1 MEPRVDTHVDI
12 DWDAIHRR
20 LATAA
25 SAIAGS
31 LGYSPEEARRV
42 LEARA
47 RALAKPPLKLDDAER
62 LEVLAFSLA
71 GETYGVETCHVREVS
86 QLKDLTVVPC
96 TPPFLAGV
104 MNLRGRI
111 IAIIDLRK
119 FFELPARGLTELN
132 RVIVLRGGDSEL
144 GLLADSIDGVRLV
157 TAADLQE
164 GLPTL
169 TGIRERFL
177 KGITGQ
183 MLAVLDGA
191 RVLGDAGLKVNENVT
206 R

>member
-1 MEPRVDTHVDI
+1 MESRVI

-20 LATAA
+20 LAASTA
-25 SAIAGS
+25 AIAGGIS
-31 LGYSPEEARRV
+31 HSPAEARRI

-47 RALAKPPLKLDDAER
+47 RAAAKPPERPDDAAR
-62 LEVLAFSLA
+62 LEVLAFTLA
-71 GETYGVETCHVREVS
+71 GETYGVETCYVREAC
-86 QLKDLTVVPC
+86 QLKDLTAVPC
-96 TPPFLAGV
+96 TPPFIAGV

-111 IAIIDLRK
+111 IAIIDLRR
-119 FFELPARGLTELN
+119 FFEFPAKGLTELN
-132 RVIVLRGGDSEL
+132 RVIVLQGGGEEL
-144 GLLADSIDGVRLV
+144 GLLADSIDGVRSVVV
-157 TAADLQE
+157 TDLQE

-183 MLAVLDGA
+183 LLAVLDGGRLLA
-191 RVLGDAGLKVNENVT
+191 DASLKVNEQVA

>member
-1 MEPRVDTHVDI
+1 MKPRII
-12 DWDAIHRR
+12 DWEVIHHR
-20 LATAA
+20 LAAAAAAFTAGA
-25 SAIAGS
+25 DF
-31 LGYSPEEARRV
+31 SPEESRRI

-47 RALAKPPLKLDDAER
+47 RAAARPPITPDDAGRIEI
-62 LEVLAFSLA
+62 LAFCLA
-71 GETYGVETCHVREVS
+71 GENYGVETCHVREVR

-119 FFELPARGLTELN
+119 FFELPTKGLTELN
-132 RVIVLRGGDSEL
+132 RVIILTGGDNEL
-144 GLLADSIDGVRLV
+144 GLLADSIDGVRSV
-157 TAADLQE
+157 AVSDMQE

-169 TGIRERFL
+169 TGIREKFL

-183 MLAVLDGA
+183 MLTVLDGA
-191 RVLGDAGLKVNENVT
+191 RLLADAGLKVNEKVI

>member
-1 MEPRVDTHVDI
+1 MQARTI
-12 DWDAIHRR
+12 DWEAIHAR
-20 LATAA
+20 LAVA
-25 SAIAGS
+25 SAAVSGG
-31 LGYSPEEARRV
+31 LDHDPEEARRI

-47 RALAKPPLKLDDAER
+47 RAAAKPLVKLDDTER

-71 GETYGVETCHVREVS
+71 SESYAVETCHVREVCH
-86 QLKDLTVVPC
+86 LKDLTAVPC
-96 TPPFLAGV
+96 TPPFVAGV
-104 MNLRGRI
+104 MNLRGQI
-111 IAIIDLRK
+111 LAIIDLRR
-119 FFELPARGLTELN
+119 FFELPTRGLTELN
-132 RVIVLRGGDSEL
+132 RVIVLRGGENEL
-144 GLLADSIDGVRLV
+144 GLLADSIDGVRSV
-157 TAADLQE
+157 SASDLQD

-191 RVLGDAGLKVNENVT
+191 SLLGDAGLKVNEQVV